1 MDRPLYSV
9 HLFAGAGGGILADL
23 LHGIEPRIAV
33 EIEPYPRRVRARPE
47 WRPAVVYLA
56 RIASALERIAEQM
69 PAVPNPAR
77 EEGGDE

>member
-1 MDRPLYSV
+1 MSKPFDETLIEDVISHGLLDPADADAAL
-9 HLFAGAGGGILADL
+9 AIL
-23 LHGIEPRIAV
+23 
-33 EIEPYPRRVRARPE
+33 RARPE

>member
-1 MDRPLYSV
+1 MSKPLDETLV
-9 HLFAGAGGGILADL
+9 QDVIAHGLLDPADAGAALA
-23 LHGIEPRIAV
+23 II
-33 EIEPYPRRVRARPE
+33 RARPE

>member
-1 MDRPLYSV
+1 M
-9 HLFAGAGGGILADL
+9 
-23 LHGIEPRIAV
+23 
-33 EIEPYPRRVRARPE
+33 PYPPKRVASHPV
-47 WRPAVVYLA
+47 AVALE